1 MKGNCQIC
9 LLPFKEVSS
18 LTDHIK
24 TDHGIDEPIVL
35 DAFVNASGEF
45 SLK

>member
-9 LLPFKEVSS
+9 LLPFKEVSN
-18 LTDHIK
+18 L
-24 TDHGIDEPIVL
+24 TDHGIDEPVVL